1 MTKNAGRDIS
11 CEARPLILVADDDGD
26 TRELITDE
34 LNNKGLS
41 CVAASSVA
49 EAIAVINAQEISL
62 AVLDWRLDRSG
73 AEVIRECRRL
83 SPMMPV
89 VVISG
94 QPQDARTDAMVE
106 LADAFLQKPLSMTV
120 LSSQVM
126 RLLER
131 VAKTPKAIL
140 PERQEDILPLEELKE
155 EYIRHVVQLLGGNLS
170 LAAARLSIHRQTVA
184 TAVNNR
190 SFGKSKR
197 ASQSRRASKKP

>member
-1 MTKNAGRDIS
+1 MTGNAGSNIGR
-11 CEARPLILVADDDGD
+11 EARPLILVADDDED
-26 TRELITDE
+26 TRELITGE

-49 EAIAVINAQEISL
+49 EAIAAVNGQEIAL
-62 AVLDWRLDRSG
+62 TVLDWRLDRSG

-131 VAKTPKAIL
+131 VAKTPRTVL
-140 PERQEDILPLEELKE
+140 PEREEDIQPLEELKDD
-155 EYIRHVVQLLGGNLS
+155 YIRHVVQLLGGNLS
-170 LAAARLSIHRQTVA
+170 LAAERLSIHRQTVA
-184 TAVNNR
+184 TAVNKR
-190 SFGKSKR
+190 SIGKSKR
-197 ASQSRRASKKP
+197 ASQLRRFKKP